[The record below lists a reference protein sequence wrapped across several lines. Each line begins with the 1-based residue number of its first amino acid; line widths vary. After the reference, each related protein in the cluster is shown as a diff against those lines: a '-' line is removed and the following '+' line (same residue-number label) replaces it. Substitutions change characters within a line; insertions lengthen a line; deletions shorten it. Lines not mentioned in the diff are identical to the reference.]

1 MNYRDIRTAAA
12 ERMTS
17 AQTDPHRQSLIYAG
31 AALGLSVLIT
41 VINFLLSR
49 QLESTGGL
57 AGIGMRSV
65 LTTAQS
71 VLSFASLIL
80 LPFWDA
86 GYRHSCLQLAR
97 GKRLWSDMLLE
108 GFRRWGVVLRLNLL
122 RGLLFTAI
130 GFVCLQAAGM
140 LYMLSPFSM
149 PAMEAM
155 SEIMESADPAAMEQ
169 AMEAVLPMLIPIYV
183 IFAVVLLAVLIP
195 VSYRLRLADMFIID
209 ERCGARI
216 AMLESNRRMKGHCV
230 QYFRL
235 DLSFWWYFLAQLAV
249 TAVAYGDL
257 ALNALGVAI
266 HPDVSYFL
274 FFGISALGQFL
285 LIWRCAP
292 MVFTAHALAYET
304 LTPEEEPLKI
314 EN

>member
-12 ERMTS
+12 ERLSS
-17 AQTDPHRQSLIYAG
+17 AQTDPRRQSLIYAG

-57 AGIGMRSV
+57 AGIGMRSA

-71 VLSFASLIL
+71 VLSFAAVVL

-97 GKRLWSDMLLE
+97 GRRLWNDMLLE
-108 GFRRWGVVLRLNLL
+108 GFRRWGVVLRLSLL
-122 RGLLFTAI
+122 RSLLFMALSFI
-130 GFVCLQAAGM
+130 CLQAAGM
-140 LYMLSPFSM
+140 LYMFSPFSL
-149 PAMEAM
+149 PAMEMM
-155 SEIMESADPAAMEQ
+155 SQIMENTDPAAMEQ
-169 AMEAVLPMLIPIYV
+169 AMETVLPMLIPVYV
-183 IFAVVLLAVLIP
+183 IFAVVLLAALIP
-195 VSYRLRLADMFIID
+195 VTYRLRLADMFIID
-209 ERCGARI
+209 EHCGARV

-235 DLSFWWYFLAQLAV
+235 DLSFWWYYLAQLAV
-249 TAVAYGDL
+249 TAIAYGDL

-266 HPDVSYFL
+266 NPDVSYFL

-292 MVFTAHALAYET
+292 MIFTAHALAYET
-304 LTPEEEPLKI
+304 LTPEEEQLKI
-314 EN
+314 ES